1 MNTERGLCYHI
12 SMTQKRT
19 IESSEWT
26 SFLDNFSSRNR
37 GRRAR
42 FEIFHTGT
50 SKEEQ
55 QEGHFENITIDG
67 RVVTVNRSYESRGEQ
82 KNMTDEV
89 ADTHGIVVQ
98 IDTDGSEDTL
108 EFSNH
113 NGDLTVLHFESLV
126 DGDS

>member
-1 MNTERGLCYHI
+1 
-12 SMTQKRT
+12 MTQKRS

-26 SFLDNFSSRNR
+26 RFLNNFSSRNR

-42 FEIFHTGT
+42 FELFHTGT
-50 SKEEQ
+50 SQEEQ
-55 QEGHFENITIDG
+55 QEGHFENISIEG
-67 RVVTVNRSYESRGEQ
+67 RVVTVGRSYESRGEQ
-82 KNMTDEV
+82 KTMTDEIT
-89 ADTHGIVVQ
+89 DTHGIVVQ